1 MLSILITIKLGF
13 SFLVVTKSYQ
23 ERELRNITQLLVINA
38 LGS

>member
-1 MLSILITIKLGF
+1 MLSILIIIKLDF

-23 ERELRNITQLLVINA
+23 ERELRKITQLLVINA